1 MLPSYLLDC
10 PAAWRVDE
18 LVADRGWT
26 SELDDRAQRDLLGA
40 VRAAYTPDKK
50 LFDYRRDEF
59 DLGSAWPVLER
70 ALTQVKQGRGIAL
83 VRGLPREG
91 VSEQEFELM
100 TWALGLHTGVARPQG
115 RATHYISGVRDAG
128 ADYRTGTGRGYSSN
142 AELDYHTDT
151 SDIVFLTCYNRSVS
165 GGMSIVASSLAGYRV
180 MQEEFPQLAPWLQE
194 PLAFSRQGEQAP
206 DEGPFVMMPVFDLAD
221 GRLCGRWNWNRM
233 TSAQEITGAPKLA
246 PEHRA
251 ALERFDEVVRRAD
264 LAYSTWL
271 EPGDLQI
278 INSHVTLHS
287 RTEFVDHEEPA
298 RKRLL
303 YRLWLAPPDSAR
315 LPESWRALYRSVE
328 PGTVRGGIRGLAYDE
343 ERRRWEEGQARA
355 MGMKIS

>member
-1 MLPSYLLDC
+1 
-10 PAAWRVDE
+10 
-18 LVADRGWT
+18 
-26 SELDDRAQRDLLGA
+26 
-40 VRAAYTPDKK
+40 VRAVYAPDKK
-50 LFDYRRDEF
+50 LFDYRHDEF
-59 DLGSAWPVLER
+59 DTGSAWPVIER
-70 ALTQVKQGRGIAL
+70 ALAQVKQGRGIAL

-115 RATHYISGVRDAG
+115 RQTHYISGVRDAG

-151 SDIVFLTCYNRSVS
+151 SDVVFLSCYNRAVS

-180 MQEEFPQLAPWLQE
+180 MHEEFPQLAPWLHE
-194 PLAFSRQGEQAP
+194 PLAFGRQGEQAP
-206 DEGPFVMMPVFDLAD
+206 DEGPFVMMPVFDVAD

-233 TSAQEITGAPKLA
+233 TSAQEIAGAPKLA
-246 PEHRA
+246 AEHRI
-251 ALERFDEVVRRAD
+251 ALKRFDEVVRRAD

-271 EPGDLQI
+271 EPGDVQI

-287 RTEFVDHEEPA
+287 RTEFVDHDEPA
-298 RKRLL
+298 KKRLL

-315 LPESWRALYRSVE
+315 LPESWRDLYRSIE
-328 PGTVRGGIRGLAYDE
+328 PGTVRGGIRGIAYDE

-355 MGMKIS
+355 VGMRIS